1 MDIGRFLQVAWR
13 FKLALAAGLT
23 LATLVA
29 MFSFVRLDTSGGM
42 PSLAFRENDSW
53 LSASTLLVTQDGFP
67 WGRAIL
73 DETVP
78 LAGSEDESGEAA
90 TVPRFSDPGRYSGLA
105 ALYAELAKADE
116 VQARVMKN
124 AKPGEHYES
133 MVVQQP
139 GASATLPMIYLKGY
153 GPTPEAAVD
162 VAQRASVAFIDYL
175 EQEQAESRI
184 SQDKR
189 IEVVVTAKYT
199 PPQLFE
205 KRSFVRPIMLFLLIS
220 MVTLAIIFALENL
233 RPRREPENEYVDMGD
248 LWSAPEPQPVGSHHS
263 E

>member
-13 FKLALAAGLT
+13 FKLVLGAGIA

-29 MFSFVRLDTSGGM
+29 LMSFVKL
-42 PSLAFRENDSW
+42 PSMEFRENDRW

-78 LAGSEDESGEAA
+78 LAGSQDESGQDA

-116 VQARVMKN
+116 VQAKVLAN
-124 AKPGEHYES
+124 AQPGESYES

-139 GASATLPMIYLKGY
+139 GATATLPMIYLKGY
-153 GPTPEAAVD
+153 GPTPESAVA
-162 VAQRASVAFIDYL
+162 VAQRASNAFIEYL
-175 EQEQAESRI
+175 EDQQKKSGI
-184 SQDKR
+184 DDTKR
-189 IEVVVTAKYT
+189 IEVSITSKFT

-220 MVTLAIIFALENL
+220 MVTLALIFALENL
-233 RPRREPENEYVDMGD
+233 RPRAQPEQDEFDVGELQD
-248 LWSAPEPQPVGSHHS
+248 LWPPEAEPVSGRRSA
-263 E
+263 

>member
-13 FKLALAAGLT
+13 FKVVLAAGLT

-29 MFSFVRLDTSGGM
+29 MFSFVKVDGSGL
-42 PSLAFRENDSW
+42 SFRENDSW

-78 LAGSEDESGEAA
+78 LAGSEDAEGEAA

-116 VQARVMKN
+116 VQARVMKD
-124 AKPGEHYES
+124 AKPGEYYES

-139 GASATLPMIYLKGY
+139 GATATLPMIYLKGY
-153 GPTPEAAVD
+153 GPTPESAVD
-162 VAQRASVAFIDYL
+162 VARRASVAFIDYL
-175 EQEQAESRI
+175 KTEQGR
-184 SQDKR
+184 SQIDRDKR
-189 IEVVVTAKYT
+189 IEVVVTAKNT

-220 MVTLAIIFALENL
+220 LVTLALIFALENL
-233 RPRREPENEYVDMGD
+233 RPRQEPEEYVSLGEIDD
-248 LWSAPEPQPVGSHHS
+248 DYWAAPEPQAVGTRSS
-263 E
+263 P